1 MVERAAVNRDVEG
14 SSPSSG
20 AIFKSLMFN
29 DSFSRKVQ
37 KGAVCQKKCQ
47 KKFRRDTIRQHSD
60 TIRQNSPAT
69 L

>member
-1 MVERAAVNRDVEG
+1 LV
-14 SSPSSG
+14 
-20 AIFKSLMFN
+20 FN

-37 KGAVCQKKCQ
+37 KGAVCQTKCQ
-47 KKFRRDTIRQHSD
+47 KNFRRDTIRQHSD